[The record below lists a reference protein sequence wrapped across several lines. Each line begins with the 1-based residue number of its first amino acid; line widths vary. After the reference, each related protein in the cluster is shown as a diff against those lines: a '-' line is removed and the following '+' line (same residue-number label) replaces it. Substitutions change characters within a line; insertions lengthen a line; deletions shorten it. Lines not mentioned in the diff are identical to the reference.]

1 MSDNRIFQEVY
12 SLEEFK
18 NARSAERADTDI
30 TRELPFKGAN
40 KYWHFPEI
48 HGRKMGRI
56 KMQSE
61 LIMRSPPGDIV
72 ELGSGPGHN
81 VAVFSWC
88 LQELKRKNV
97 TIYGFDTF
105 EGYLEEH
112 IKDEGNRLVEALRE
126 NQDSDRWVH
135 SRDDLQEELNSLVD
149 FVDVELIKGDICET
163 TKNFMPRS
171 KMISMVNI
179 DTNVYKPGIEG
190 LFNLEKYFVNNTIL
204 IVDSGFLSPGD
215 PLQGEHRALY
225 EYATKRNYPIL
236 KSNWGDYC
244 SFIAVV
250 QK

>member
-1 MSDNRIFQEVY
+1 MDNRIFQEVY

-18 NARSAERADTDI
+18 NARSANRAQTDI
-30 TRELPFKGAN
+30 CDSLPFEATN

-48 HGRKMGRI
+48 HGRRMGRI
-56 KMQSE
+56 RIQSE

-179 DTNVYKPGIEG
+179 DTNVYKPAIEA
-190 LFNLEKYFVNNTIL
+190 LFNLEKYFIPGTLL
-204 IVDSGFLSPGD
+204 IVDSGFLCPDD

-225 EYATKRNYPIL
+225 EYATKRNYPIF
-236 KSNWGDYC
+236 KSNWGVYC

-250 QK
+250 H

>member
-1 MSDNRIFQEVY
+1 MNNRLFQQIY
-12 SLEEFK
+12 SLEDFK
-18 NARSAERADTDI
+18 NARSAERAETDI
-30 TRELPFKGAN
+30 CDSLPYPGAN
-40 KYWHFPEI
+40 KYWYFPEI
-48 HGRKMGRI
+48 HGRRIGRI
-56 KMQSE
+56 KIQSE
-61 LIMRSPPGDIV
+61 LIMRCPPGDIV

-88 LQELKRKNV
+88 LQELNRKNV
-97 TIYGFDTF
+97 AIYGFDTF

-112 IKDEGNRLVEALRE
+112 IKDEGNRLAEALRE
-126 NQDSDRWVH
+126 NQDSDRWLH

-204 IVDSGFLSPGD
+204 IVDSGFLHPDD

-225 EYATKRNYPIL
+225 EYATKRNYPIF